1 LNETHRIDESIGMT
15 EDTPLHRL
23 FNRSRLAQAGA
34 LALLLISAAQAAD
47 FPERSIR
54 IVVGF
59 GAGGASDVAARIIAN
74 RMSGELGQQVIIDNR
89 PGASTSIAGDI
100 VAKADPDGYTLFQAG
115 NANAVNAISK
125 PKPPFDVLTAFAPVG
140 AAITTPSV
148 LVAYPAAGIR
158 SVSDLIAKAKAQPGV
173 ITYASSGVSA
183 VSHLAGE
190 LLAHEEK
197 VKLTHVP
204 YKGSSQAMTDVLA
217 GRVQI
222 MFAPISTVLPFIQD
236 GKLIALA
243 TMSEQREKEL
253 SETPTLKEAGVKE
266 IDMAIWSGFVA
277 PKGTPADRIA
287 KLYDAMQK
295 ALTSDEVRKQLAV
308 HGIKPVVGQ
317 GADAFTSHMKSDI
330 DKLQQLVAATG
341 MKLGSGE

>member
-1 LNETHRIDESIGMT
+1 VEYAMLKTMMK
-15 EDTPLHRL
+15 
-23 FNRSRLAQAGA
+23 FAQVGTVAV
-34 LALLLISAAQAAD
+34 LLTGGCQAAD

-74 RMSGELGQQVIIDNR
+74 AMSRELGQQIVIDNR

-100 VAKADPDGYTLFQAG
+100 VAKSDPDGYTLFQAG

-125 PKPPFDVLTAFAPVG
+125 PKPPFDVLTAFTPIG
-140 AAITTPSV
+140 SAITTPSV
-148 LVAYPAAGIR
+148 LVAHPAAGIK
-158 SVSDLIAKAKAQPGV
+158 SMKELIEKAKAQPSEV
-173 ITYASSGVSA
+173 TYASSGASA

-190 LLAHEEK
+190 LLAYEEK
-197 VKLTHVP
+197 IMLTHVP
-204 YKGSSQAMTDVLA
+204 YKGSSQAITDVLA

-222 MFAPISTVLPFIQD
+222 MFAPISTVLPFVQD

-243 TMSEQREKEL
+243 TTSALREKEL
-253 SETPTLKEAGVKE
+253 PETPTLTEVGVKG

-287 KLYDAMQK
+287 KLYNTLEK
-295 ALTSDEVRKQLAV
+295 ALTSDEVHKQLAV
-308 HGIKPVVGQ
+308 HGIKPVIGE
-317 GADAFTSHMKSDI
+317 GADSFAKHMKGDI